1 MSRPADRI
9 SHSDQLRSLR
19 EQASAVLG
27 RAGPA
32 AHDAA
37 SHAASHAADT
47 VTARAGDAGRVVS
60 DSIRQALTYLP
71 AVLDMVASFRS
82 RSVHAAEGAVGRATA
97 VLPSAPTR
105 STVMSTVRPV
115 LLGMALV
122 TAGYAAYRIARRR

>member
-1 MSRPADRI
+1 MSRLADRI

-19 EQASAVLG
+19 AQASAVLG

-37 SHAASHAADT
+37 SHAADT
-47 VTARAGDAGRVVS
+47 VTATADDAGRAVS
-60 DSIRQALTYLP
+60 DPIRQALTYLP
-71 AVLDMVASFRS
+71 AILDMVASFRS

-97 VLPSAPTR
+97 ALPSTPTR

-115 LLGMALV
+115 LLGMALI
-122 TAGYAAYRIARRR
+122 TAGYAAYRFVRRR